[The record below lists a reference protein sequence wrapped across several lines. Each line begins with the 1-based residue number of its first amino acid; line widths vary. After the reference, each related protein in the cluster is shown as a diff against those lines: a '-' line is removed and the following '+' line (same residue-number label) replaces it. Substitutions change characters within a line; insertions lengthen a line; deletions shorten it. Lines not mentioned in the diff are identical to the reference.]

1 MWFSII
7 GFAIMFV
14 TALVNRKNKDT
25 IKQSMLLK
33 RLVILGILG
42 GMSIGIG
49 GFVSMLMTL

>member
-1 MWFSII
+1 
-7 GFAIMFV
+7 MFV
-14 TALVNRKNKDT
+14 TALVNKKNKDT

-49 GFVSMLMTL
+49 GFVSMLITL